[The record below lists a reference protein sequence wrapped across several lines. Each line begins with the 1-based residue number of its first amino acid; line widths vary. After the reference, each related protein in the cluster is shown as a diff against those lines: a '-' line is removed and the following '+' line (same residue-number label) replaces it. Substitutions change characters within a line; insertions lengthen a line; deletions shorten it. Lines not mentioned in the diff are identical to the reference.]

1 MMVPTAPWPQDTAPD
16 PAKQEDAVRLP
27 FLAGFGLDVLEDDD
41 ELQRIVRFAAKLC
54 DAPTS
59 TVSIVEER
67 RQWFLARDGI
77 EERETDRSVSFCGH
91 AMLGDTIMV
100 VPDAKEDPRFADNAL
115 VTGPPKIR
123 FYAGAPLITS
133 EGAPV
138 GALCIFDS
146 APRPDGLTEIQ
157 EEGLKVLRDAVMRR
171 LHARRRDLVRDA
183 ELQRSQEKLGAL
195 ADSIPDIAWAA
206 NAEGDIDFFNQR
218 WYEYTGLD
226 PSTPPDNETS
236 RSVFHPDDQEAYV
249 DAWDE
254 ALASGQHFEQE
265 FRVRRSDGTWRW
277 MIGRGVPVH
286 DSAGDVT
293 QWFGTLTDIDDG
305 HRLSESRDLLARELS
320 HRIKN
325 IFAVVSGLVLLR
337 ARNRPELKDFA
348 EELGEAIRALG
359 RAHDFVRPL
368 GSEKGNELR
377 GLLNVLMAPYGIG
390 EGKQVEVSGVT
401 VKLGKRAA
409 TPLALIFHEL
419 ATNSAKYGALS
430 REEGRVT
437 ISLAERGDTVLI
449 DWNETGAPGGKVPER
464 SGFGSTLLDMSV
476 KSQLDGSMEREWGKD
491 GLKVRLSI
499 PAKSLAV

>member
-1 MMVPTAPWPQDTAPD
+1 MMVPTAPWPQDKAPD

-27 FLAGFGLDVLEDDD
+27 LLAGFGLDVLEDDD

-115 VTGPPKIR
+115 VTGVPKIR

-157 EEGLKVLRDAVMRR
+157 EQGLKVLRDAVMRR

-183 ELQRSQEKLGAL
+183 ELQRSQDKLGAL

-206 NAEGDIDFFNQR
+206 NAEGEVDFFNQR

-254 ALASGQHFEQE
+254 ALASGQPFEQE

-499 PAKSLAV
+499 PAKSLAI